1 MAAKKTKNGPE
12 APVPAKPAPEV
23 NDVWVKATGS
33 KELEVHL
40 ARIKEISSSIWLPEE
55 LSEKERDRRLL
66 AAVNMFAEIKPQN
79 GLEGMLATQ
88 MVATHSAAM
97 ECLRRA
103 MIPSQTFAGA
113 EQSLKHANKLLQT
126 FARQLEALDK
136 HRGKGQQKIT
146 VEHVTVEA
154 GGQAIVG
161 NVTAAAAE
169 APRPNEAI
177 PMLAHQPEDFMPMV
191 KDITPA
197 KVPVKARRK
206 GASSGDGE

>member
-1 MAAKKTKNGPE
+1 MSAKKSQPS
-12 APVPAKPAPEV
+12 KPRRKAVEI
-23 NDVWVKATGS
+23 NLSADLWTSATGS
-33 KELEVHL
+33 KDPAVHL
-40 ARIKEISSSIWLPEE
+40 ARVREIISSLWLPKDI
-55 LSEKERDRRLL
+55 SDVERNERAQ
-66 AAVNMFAEIKPQN
+66 AAVNMFAELKPSN

-88 MVATHSAAM
+88 MLATHSAAM

-103 MIPSQTFAGA
+103 MIPDQTFVGR

-161 NVTAAAAE
+161 NVTAGTSA
-169 APRPNEAI
+169 RPPENEAA
-177 PMLAHQPEDFMPMV
+177 PKLAHQPEDMMPIL
-191 KDITPA
+191 KDVTPA
-197 KVPVKARRK
+197 KAPLKSRRA
-206 GASSGDGE
+206 GSGSKDAE

>member
-1 MAAKKTKNGPE
+1 MPAKKTK
-12 APVPAKPAPEV
+12 ALKAPEKAAP
-23 NDVWVKATGS
+23 NGTPDIWSKATGS
-33 KELEVHL
+33 SNDAIQM
-40 ARIKEISSSIWLPEE
+40 ARVDEIMSVLWLPENMSKE
-55 LSEKERDRRLL
+55 PKEEKIL
-66 AAVNMFAEIKPQN
+66 AALNMFAQLKPQN
-79 GLEGMLATQ
+79 GVEGMLAAQ

-103 MIPSQTFAGA
+103 MMSGQTFEGRDQA
-113 EQSLKHANKLLQT
+113 LKHGNKLMQT
-126 FARQLEALDK
+126 FARQLEVLDK

-169 APRPNEAI
+169 APRPNETK
-177 PMLAHQPEDFMPMV
+177 PMLAHQSEDFMPMV

-197 KVPVKARRK
+197 KVPAKSRRVD
-206 GASSGDGE
+206 SGVEDSG